1 MGSSLPQKIG
11 NLVQRA
17 AHAQQLI
24 LAKDDQAFIV
34 GIVCSAD
41 ELDDFGVHRYALAA
55 IVGHH
60 NEGDHGLSFGENFT
74 GALNIRA
81 PCALT
86 LPSAAQMRVAGQQR
100 RWERLSHASWFSR
113 GHWFG
118 WLFRASAATAGAMN
132 PVILVMSGGAI
143 GAALR
148 YGLSRALPV
157 NVGGWPWP
165 TFAANLLGG
174 LAMGLLAAW
183 LVRGDGAA
191 EPLRL
196 FLGVGVLGG
205 FTTFSAFSLEMAQ
218 MVQRGQGMMAA
229 AYAAVSVI
237 LALGA
242 VFAGMMLART
252 IWT

>member
-1 MGSSLPQKIG
+1 MNS
-11 NLVQRA
+11 
-17 AHAQQLI
+17 I
-24 LAKDDQAFIV
+24 L
-34 GIVCSAD
+34 
-41 ELDDFGVHRYALAA
+41 Y
-55 IVGHH
+55 
-60 NEGDHGLSFGENFT
+60 
-74 GALNIRA
+74 
-81 PCALT
+81 
-86 LPSAAQMRVAGQQR
+86 
-100 RWERLSHASWFSR
+100 
-113 GHWFG
+113 
-118 WLFRASAATAGAMN
+118 
-132 PVILVMSGGAI
+132 VMSGGAI

-157 NVGGWPWP
+157 SNGGWPWA
-165 TFAANLLGG
+165 TFAVNTLGG
-174 LAMGLLAAW
+174 LAMGVLAAW
-183 LVRGDGAA
+183 LVRGDNAA

-229 AYAAVSVI
+229 SYAAVSVI

>member
-1 MGSSLPQKIG
+1 
-11 NLVQRA
+11 
-17 AHAQQLI
+17 
-24 LAKDDQAFIV
+24 
-34 GIVCSAD
+34 
-41 ELDDFGVHRYALAA
+41 
-55 IVGHH
+55 
-60 NEGDHGLSFGENFT
+60 
-74 GALNIRA
+74 
-81 PCALT
+81 
-86 LPSAAQMRVAGQQR
+86 
-100 RWERLSHASWFSR
+100 
-113 GHWFG
+113 
-118 WLFRASAATAGAMN
+118 MN

-165 TFAANLLGG
+165 TFAVNLLGG
-174 LAMGLLAAW
+174 LAMGVLAAW
-183 LVRGDGAA
+183 LVRGNDAA

-229 AYAAVSVI
+229 AYAAASVI